1 MLPCKKLRGGF
12 LYPLLRAI
20 NTFFGL
26 MIRFSVFSLSRRRA
40 IVLVVTI
47 SVFALTIWF
56 INSFLPY
63 RNLWLQFDTESDI
76 STFFCE
82 YTDMSAIIRQ
92 PINTF
97 SNFIYWMVGIAI
109 LRRGWK
115 DQSKSKRYNLV
126 CANPFYSIT
135 LGCIMLYIFC
145 ASTFFH
151 SSLISFASR
160 LDFSSVY
167 SLSLFPLMYF
177 AHRVWLLSIGVPSNV
192 KHTKSTTTVVAVFTT
207 AYLLLTFFL
216 PHGTENYTVLSIIAT
231 IIVFGIIVEKR
242 DPGKTNKYYLM
253 ASIGSILFAVMWFGF
268 DVYKI
273 LCDKD
278 SWVQPHSLWHLFAG
292 VSVFYFYMY
301 IRSEKN
307 LVH

>member
-1 MLPCKKLRGGF
+1 
-12 LYPLLRAI
+12 
-20 NTFFGL
+20 
-26 MIRFSVFSLSRRRA
+26 MIRYNVFQLSRRRI
-40 IVLVVTI
+40 IVLVTTI
-47 SVFALTIWF
+47 SFFGLAIWLV
-56 INSFLPY
+56 NSFVPY
-63 RNLWLQFDTESDI
+63 KNLWLAFDTDSDI
-76 STFFCE
+76 GTFFCE
-82 YTDMSAIIRQ
+82 RTDMSAIIRQ

-97 SNFIYWMVGIAI
+97 SNFIYWMVGVAI
-109 LRRGWK
+109 VRRGWK

-135 LGCIMLYIFC
+135 LGGIMLYIFC

-177 AHRVWLLSIGVPSNV
+177 THRVWLLSIGVPSNV
-192 KHTKSTTTVVAVFTT
+192 KHTKSTTTVVAVFTS

-216 PHGTENYTVLSIIAT
+216 PHGIENFTVLGIIFT

-253 ASIGSILFAVMWFGF
+253 ASIGSILIAVMWFGF

-273 LCDKD
+273 LCNEN
-278 SWVQPHSLWHLFAG
+278 SWIQPHSLWHLFAG
-292 VSVFYFYMY
+292 ISVFYFYMY

-307 LVH
+307 KI

>member
-1 MLPCKKLRGGF
+1 
-12 LYPLLRAI
+12 
-20 NTFFGL
+20 
-26 MIRFSVFSLSRRRA
+26 MIRYNVFQLSQRRTLVLFTTVSFFAMA
-40 IVLVVTI
+40 I
-47 SVFALTIWF
+47 WC
-56 INSFLPY
+56 INSFNPY
-63 RNLWLQFDTESDI
+63 KNLWFGFDIDNDI

-82 YTDMSAIIRQ
+82 HTDMSATIRQ
-92 PINTF
+92 PLNTF
-97 SNFIYWMVGIAI
+97 SNFIYWMVGVAI

-177 AHRVWLLSIGVPSNV
+177 THRVWLLSIDVPSNV
-192 KHTKSTTTVVAVFTT
+192 RHTKSTTTVIAFFTT

-253 ASIGSILFAVMWFGF
+253 ASIGSILIAVMWFGF
-268 DVYKI
+268 DVYKV
-273 LCDKD
+273 LCDEN
-278 SWVQPHSLWHLFAG
+278 SWIQPHSLWHLFAG
-292 VSVFYFYMY
+292 ISVFYFYMY

-307 LVH
+307 RI